1 MSSATGDPSAR
12 SQSSDDVEVA
22 VIGGGQAALAIG
34 FFLRRQGRRSVILER
49 AAQISPAWRERWES
63 LTLFTPRRYSALP
76 GFPFPGD
83 LDGYPAFIW
92 K

>member
-34 FFLRRQGRRSVILER
+34 FFLRRK
-49 AAQISPAWRERWES
+49 AAGP
-63 LTLFTPRRYSALP
+63 
-76 GFPFPGD
+76 
-83 LDGYPAFIW
+83 
-92 K
+92 